1 MATRDHGRMSR
12 SRLYVTVVCCE
23 LASCVSGLAAMLAHI
38 YRGAFTACHFFK
50 CTLVGNY
57 IHPCVMAAKHLMCTR
72 PPDVQT
78 ISSARDLRICM
89 IAAQHP
95 QHNTLCASAPLL
107 LHMHAMSI

>member
-1 MATRDHGRMSR
+1 M
-12 SRLYVTVVCCE
+12 
-23 LASCVSGLAAMLAHI
+23 
-38 YRGAFTACHFFK
+38 ACHFFK
-50 CTLVGNY
+50 CALVGNY
-57 IHPCVMAAKHLMCTR
+57 IHPCVMVAEHLMCTR

-78 ISSARDLRICM
+78 ISSAHDLWICM

>member
-1 MATRDHGRMSR
+1 MLPPGLPGS
-12 SRLYVTVVCCE
+12 
-23 LASCVSGLAAMLAHI
+23 VSGLAAMLAHT
-38 YRGAFTACHFFK
+38 YRGACMARNLWKGAF
-50 CTLVGNY
+50 VGNY
-57 IHPCVMAAKHLMCTR
+57 MHPCVIAAEHLMCTR

-78 ISSARDLRICM
+78 ISSAHDLWICM

>member
-1 MATRDHGRMSR
+1 MLPPGLPGS
-12 SRLYVTVVCCE
+12 
-23 LASCVSGLAAMLAHI
+23 VSGLAAMLAHI

-50 CTLVGNY
+50 CALVGNY
-57 IHPCVMAAKHLMCTR
+57 IHPCVMAAEHLMCTR

-78 ISSARDLRICM
+78 ISSAHDLWICM

-107 LHMHAMSI
+107 LHMHTMSI